1 MREGENGILQV
12 HVFPYPFIAETIV
25 GVNKYR
31 LEKEVPV
38 EVLSI
43 DNSKVIAVQK
53 AKIAKIHSTRDK
65 KAVEE
70 ALNAL
75 TDCAS
80 GAGECKATAQ

>member
-1 MREGENGILQV
+1 M
-12 HVFPYPFIAETIV
+12 FYAETIV

-43 DNSKVIAVQK
+43 ENSKVIAVQK
-53 AKIAKIHSTRDK
+53 AKIEKLHATRNS

-70 ALNAL
+70 SLNAL
-75 TDCAS
+75 TECAS
-80 GAGECKATAQ
+80 GAGEYTVYHRTEYSHYIAA

>member
-1 MREGENGILQV
+1 MSYYSNI
-12 HVFPYPFIAETIV
+12 HAETIV
-25 GVNKYR
+25 GVNKHK

-43 DNSKVIAVQK
+43 DNSKVIAVQR
-53 AKIAKIHSTRDK
+53 AKLEKIHATRDK

-80 GAGECKATAQ
+80 GAGKHK

>member
-1 MREGENGILQV
+1 M
-12 HVFPYPFIAETIV
+12 
-25 GVNKYR
+25 NKYN
-31 LEKEVPV
+31 LEKEDAV

-53 AKIAKIHSTRDK
+53 AKIEKIHATRDK

-75 TDCAS
+75 TECAT
-80 GAGECKATAQ
+80 GAGMVTRSMTTPYCISDC

>member
-1 MREGENGILQV
+1 MEY
-12 HVFPYPFIAETIV
+12 HSFMYSTPETIV

-53 AKIAKIHSTRDK
+53 AKIEKLHSTRDK
-65 KAVEE
+65 KTVEE

-75 TDCAS
+75 TECAS
-80 GAGECKATAQ
+80 GAGECTATTKYSTV